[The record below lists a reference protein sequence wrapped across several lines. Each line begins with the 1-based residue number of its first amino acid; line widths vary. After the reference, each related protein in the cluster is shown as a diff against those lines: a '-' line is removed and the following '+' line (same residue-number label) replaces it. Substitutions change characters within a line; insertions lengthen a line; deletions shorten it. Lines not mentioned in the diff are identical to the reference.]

1 MPIIRKTNKGVRNM
15 PTMNLPIPKI
25 EGPACYDAESCFV
38 LSVAQKISF
47 IDENLLQVLNSYRRQ
62 ICLDIP
68 LRKDDGSLITVKAY
82 RIQHNN
88 ARGPYKGGFRI
99 HPAVTLEEVQMLAN
113 LMTWKGAVVN
123 IPYGGAKG
131 GIAIDPKTLTKTELE
146 RLVRAY
152 TYQLGENIGPHID
165 IPAPDVNTNAQ
176 TMAWVYDEYA
186 KSHSTDALGVVT
198 GKPIGLGGSEGRE
211 EATGRGVMYVV
222 REVAKD
228 LKLDLSKT
236 KTLIEGF
243 GNVGYHAAR
252 LIVNEL
258 KGKIVGVSTSKGG
271 IYNPNGIDVQAAHK
285 YYSEKGTLKGFPDAD
300 FLSSREFLMADC
312 DILIPS
318 ALEGSI
324 DNEVAEKSKAQIFVE
339 GANGPV
345 TGGAN
350 EILMEKRRVV
360 VPGILANAG
369 GVIVS
374 YFEWVQNLQQF
385 YWNHEEVNRKLE
397 KLIVNAYESVRD
409 LSRAKKISL
418 RQAAYTIGL
427 ERVAQA
433 IILRGTGF

>member
-1 MPIIRKTNKGVRNM
+1 M

-25 EGPACYDAESCFV
+25 EGPACFDAESCFFQ
-38 LSVAQKISF
+38 SVAQKISF
-47 IDENLLQVLNSYRRQ
+47 IDENLLNVLNSFRRQ
-62 ICLDIP
+62 ICLEIP
-68 LRKDDGSLITVKAY
+68 LRKDDGTLITFKAY

-99 HPAVTLEEVQMLAN
+99 HPQVTIEEVQMLAN

-123 IPYGGAKG
+123 IPFGGAKG

-152 TYQLGENIGPHID
+152 TYQLGDNIGPQTD

-186 KSHSTDALGVVT
+186 KSHSIDALGVVT
-198 GKPIGLGGSEGRE
+198 GKPVGLGGSEGRE
-211 EATGRGVMYVV
+211 EATGRGAMYIL
-222 REVAKD
+222 REIAKD
-228 LKLDLSKT
+228 LKIDLSQT
-236 KTLIEGF
+236 KILIEGF
-243 GNVGYHAAR
+243 GNVGFHAAR
-252 LIVNEL
+252 LIREEL
-258 KGKIVGVSTSKGG
+258 NGKVIGVSTSKGG
-271 IYNPNGIDVQAAHK
+271 IYNPNGIDVTAAHE
-285 YYSEKGTLKGFPDAD
+285 YYTKNHSLKGFPNVD
-300 FLSSREFLMADC
+300 FMSPREFLVADC
-312 DILIPS
+312 NVLIPS

-324 DNEVAEKSKAQIFVE
+324 DNEVANKTNAQIIIE

-345 TGGAN
+345 TASAN
-350 EILMEKRRVV
+350 EILIDKRKVV
-360 VPGILANAG
+360 APGILANAG

-385 YWNHEEVNRKLE
+385 YWTHEEVNKKLE
-397 KLIVNAYESVRD
+397 KIICDAYVKVRD

>member
-1 MPIIRKTNKGVRNM
+1 MPT
-15 PTMNLPIPKI
+15 TMNLPIPKI
-25 EGPACYDAESCFV
+25 EGAACFDAESCFF

-47 IDENLLQVLNSYRRQ
+47 IDENLLKVLNGFRRQ

-68 LRKDDGSLITVKAY
+68 LRKDNGTFITVKAY
-82 RIQHNN
+82 RVQHNN

-99 HPAVTLEEVQMLAN
+99 HQDVTLEEVQMLAN

-123 IPYGGAKG
+123 IPFGGAKG
-131 GIAIDPKTLTKTELE
+131 GIAVDPKTLTKTELE

-152 TYQLGENIGPHID
+152 TYNLGENIGPHTD

-211 EATGRGVMYVV
+211 EATGRGVMYVL
-222 REVAKD
+222 REIAKD
-228 LKLDLSKT
+228 LKVDLSKT
-236 KTLIEGF
+236 KILIEGF

-252 LIVNEL
+252 LIQKEL
-258 KGKIVGVSTSKGG
+258 NGKIVGVSTSKGG
-271 IYNPNGIDVQAAHK
+271 IYNPNGINVIAAYEHYK
-285 YYSEKGTLKGFPDAD
+285 QSGSLKGFSGVDYMSCD
-300 FLSSREFLMADC
+300 EFLLADC
-312 DILIPS
+312 DVLIPS
-318 ALEGSI
+318 ALENSI
-324 DNEVAEKSKAQIFVE
+324 NNKIAEKTNAQIVIE

-345 TGGAN
+345 TATAN
-350 EILMEKRRVV
+350 EILIDKRRVV
-360 VPGILANAG
+360 APGILANAG

-385 YWNHEEVNRKLE
+385 YWTHDEVNKKLE
-397 KLIVNAYESVRD
+397 KIIVDAYEKVRD
-409 LSRAKKISL
+409 MSRAKKISL

-433 IILRGTGF
+433 CIIRGTGF

>member
-1 MPIIRKTNKGVRNM
+1 MPMVE
-15 PTMNLPIPKI
+15 LPIPKI
-25 EGPACYDAESCFV
+25 EGPTCLDAESCFL

-47 IDENLLQVLNSYRRQ
+47 IDENLLKVLNSFNRQ
-62 ICLDIP
+62 IILDIP
-68 LRKDDGSLITVKAY
+68 LRKDDGTYITVKAY
-82 RIQHNN
+82 RVQHNN

-99 HPAVTLEEVQMLAN
+99 HPQVTLDEVQMLAN

-131 GIAIDPKTLTKTELE
+131 GIAIDPKELRKTELE

-152 TYQLGENIGPHID
+152 TYHLGENIGPHTD

-176 TMAWVYDEYA
+176 TMAWVYDEYS
-186 KSHSTDALGVVT
+186 KSHSTDALGIVT
-198 GKPIGLGGSEGRE
+198 GKPVGLGGSEGRE
-211 EATGRGVMYVV
+211 EATGRGVMYTV
-222 REVAKD
+222 REIAKD
-228 LKLDLSKT
+228 LKIDLT
-236 KTLIEGF
+236 KAKILIEGF
-243 GNVGYHAAR
+243 GNVGYHAGR
-252 LIVNEL
+252 LIHQEL

-271 IYNPNGIDVQAAHK
+271 IYNPNGIDVMAAHR
-285 YYSEKGTLKGFPDAD
+285 YYLENSSLKGFPGVT
-300 FLSSREFLMADC
+300 FVSPREFLLIDC

-324 DNEVAEKSKAQIFVE
+324 DDKVAEKTSAQIIVE

-345 TGGAN
+345 TASAN
-350 EILMEKRRVV
+350 EILIDKRKVV

-369 GVIVS
+369 GVVVS

-385 YWNHEEVNRKLE
+385 YWTHDEVNKKLE
-397 KLIVNAYESVRD
+397 KIIVDAYEKVRD
-409 LSRAKKISL
+409 MSRAKKISL

-433 IILRGTGF
+433 CILRGIGF

>member
-1 MPIIRKTNKGVRNM
+1 M

-25 EGPACYDAESCFV
+25 EGPACLDAESCFF
-38 LSVAQKISF
+38 LSVAQKVSF
-47 IDENLLQVLNSYRRQ
+47 IDENLLKVLNSFRRQ

-68 LRKDDGSLITVKAY
+68 LRKDDGTLITVKAY
-82 RIQHNN
+82 RVQHNN

-99 HPAVTLEEVQMLAN
+99 HQQVTLEEVQMLAN

-123 IPYGGAKG
+123 IPFGGAKG
-131 GIAIDPKTLTKTELE
+131 GIAIDPHTLTKTELE

-152 TYQLGENIGPHID
+152 TYQLGDNIGPHTD

-176 TMAWVYDEYA
+176 TMAWFYDEYA
-186 KSHSTDALGVVT
+186 KSHTTNALGVVT

-211 EATGRGVMYVV
+211 EATGRGVMYTL
-222 REVAKD
+222 REIAKD
-228 LKLDLSKT
+228 LKIDLSKT
-236 KTLIEGF
+236 KILIEGF

-252 LIVNEL
+252 LIHDEL

-271 IYNPNGIDVQAAHK
+271 IYNPNGIDVMAAHD
-285 YYSEKGTLKGFPDAD
+285 YYSKNKSLKGFPSVDHMTCD
-300 FLSSREFLMADC
+300 EFLIADC
-312 DILIPS
+312 DVLIPS

-324 DNEVAEKSKAQIFVE
+324 NTKVAEKTNAQIFLE
-339 GANGPV
+339 GANGPI
-345 TGGAN
+345 TAEAN
-350 EILMEKRRVV
+350 EILIDKRRVV
-360 VPGILANAG
+360 APGILANSG

-385 YWNHEEVNRKLE
+385 YWTHEEVNQKLE
-397 KLIVNAYESVRD
+397 KIICDAYVKVRD

>member
-1 MPIIRKTNKGVRNM
+1 MPMVE
-15 PTMNLPIPKI
+15 LPIPKI
-25 EGPACYDAESCFV
+25 EGPACLDAESCFL

-47 IDENLLQVLNSYRRQ
+47 IDENLLKVLNSFNRQ
-62 ICLDIP
+62 IILDIP
-68 LRKDDGSLITVKAY
+68 LRKDDGTFISVKAY
-82 RIQHNN
+82 RVQHNN

-99 HPAVTLEEVQMLAN
+99 HPQVTLDEVQMLAN

-131 GIAIDPKTLTKTELE
+131 GIAIDPKSLTKTELE
-146 RLVRAY
+146 RLVRSY
-152 TYQLGENIGPHID
+152 TYHLGENIGPHTD

-176 TMAWVYDEYA
+176 TMAWVYDEYS

-198 GKPIGLGGSEGRE
+198 GKPVGLGGSEGRE
-211 EATGRGVMYVV
+211 EATGRGVMYIV
-222 REVAKD
+222 REIAKD
-228 LKLDLSKT
+228 LKIDLSKS
-236 KTLIEGF
+236 KILIEGF

-252 LIVNEL
+252 LIHEEL

-271 IYNPNGIDVQAAHK
+271 IYNPNGIDVKAVHS
-285 YYSEKGTLKGFPDAD
+285 YYIENGSLKGYRGAD
-300 FLSSREFLMADC
+300 FTSATGFLLADC

-324 DNEVAEKSKAQIFVE
+324 DNKVAEKTNAQVIIE

-345 TGGAN
+345 TASAN
-350 EILMEKRRVV
+350 EILIDKRRVV
-360 VPGILANAG
+360 APGILANAG

-385 YWNHEEVNRKLE
+385 YWAHDEVNQKLE
-397 KLIVNAYESVRD
+397 RIIVAAYEKVRD
-409 LSRAKKISL
+409 MSRAKKISL

-433 IILRGTGF
+433 CILRGIGF

>member
-1 MPIIRKTNKGVRNM
+1 M

-25 EGPACYDAESCFV
+25 EGPACLDAESCFF

-47 IDENLLQVLNSYRRQ
+47 IDENLLKVLNSFRRQ

-68 LRKDDGSLITVKAY
+68 LRKDDGTLITVKAY
-82 RIQHNN
+82 RVQHNN

-99 HPAVTLEEVQMLAN
+99 HPTVTIEEVQMLAN

-131 GIAIDPKTLTKTELE
+131 GIAVDPKSLTKTELE

-152 TYQLGENIGPHID
+152 TYQLGDNIGPHTD

-176 TMAWVYDEYA
+176 TMAWVYDEYS

-198 GKPIGLGGSEGRE
+198 GKPIGLGGSQGRE
-211 EATGRGVMYVV
+211 EATGRGVMYTV
-222 REVAKD
+222 REIAKD
-228 LKLDLSKT
+228 LKLNLSDT
-236 KTLIEGF
+236 KILIEGF
-243 GNVGYHAAR
+243 GNVGFHAAR
-252 LIVNEL
+252 LIHDEL
-258 KGKIVGVSTSKGG
+258 KGKIVGVSTSRGG
-271 IYNPNGIDVQAAHK
+271 IYNPKGIDVTAAHEH
-285 YYSEKGTLKGFPDAD
+285 YSRHGSLKGFPNVEYMSPD
-300 FLSSREFLMADC
+300 EFLLADC
-312 DILIPS
+312 DVLIPS

-324 DNEVAEKSKAQIFVE
+324 DDKVAEKTNAYVIVE

-345 TGGAN
+345 TAAGN
-350 EILMEKRRVV
+350 EILIDKRRVV
-360 VPGILANAG
+360 APGILANAG
-369 GVIVS
+369 GVVVS

-385 YWNHEEVNRKLE
+385 YWTHEEVNKKLE
-397 KLIVNAYESVRD
+397 KIIVKAYEDVRD
-409 LSRAKKISL
+409 LSRKNKISL

-427 ERVAQA
+427 ERVAHA

>member
-1 MPIIRKTNKGVRNM
+1 M
-15 PTMNLPIPKI
+15 PTMNLPIPKV
-25 EGPACYDAESCFV
+25 EGPSCFDAESCFFQ
-38 LSVAQKISF
+38 SVAQKISF
-47 IDENLLQVLNSYRRQ
+47 VDENLLQILNSFRRQ
-62 ICLDIP
+62 ICLEIP
-68 LRKDDGSLITVKAY
+68 LRLDNGKLVTIKAY
-82 RIQHNN
+82 RVQHNN

-99 HPAVTLEEVQMLAN
+99 HQAVTLEEVQMLAN

-131 GIAIDPKTLTKTELE
+131 GIAIDPNTLTKTELE

-152 TYQLGENIGPHID
+152 TYQLGDNIGPHID

-176 TMAWVYDEYA
+176 TMAWFYDEYS
-186 KSHSTDALGVVT
+186 KSHATDALAVVT

-211 EATGRGVMYVV
+211 EATGRGAMYIL
-222 REVAKD
+222 REIARD

-236 KTLIEGF
+236 KILIEGF

-252 LIVNEL
+252 LIHDEL
-258 KGKIVGVSTSKGG
+258 NGLIVGVSTSRGG
-271 IYNPNGIDVQAAHK
+271 IYNPKGIDVKAAHEYNK
-285 YYSEKGTLKGFPDAD
+285 QYHTLKGFPNVDFMESRD
-300 FLSSREFLMADC
+300 FLFREC
-312 DILIPS
+312 DILIPC

-324 DNEVAEKSKAQIFVE
+324 DNEVANKTNAQIIIE

-345 TGGAN
+345 TASAN
-350 EILMEKRRVV
+350 EILLDRRRVV
-360 VPGILANAG
+360 APGILANAG

-385 YWNHEEVNRKLE
+385 YWTHEEVNKKLE
-397 KLIVNAYESVRD
+397 KIITDAYVSVRD

-418 RQAAYTIGL
+418 RQASYTIGL

-433 IILRGTGF
+433 CVLRGTGF

>member
-1 MPIIRKTNKGVRNM
+1 M

-25 EGPACYDAESCFV
+25 EGPACYDAESCFFQ
-38 LSVAQKISF
+38 SVAQKISF
-47 IDENLLQVLNSYRRQ
+47 IDENLLRVLNSFRRQ
-62 ICLDIP
+62 ICLENP
-68 LRKDDGSLITVKAY
+68 LRKDDGKLITVKAY
-82 RIQHNN
+82 RVQHNN

-99 HPAVTLEEVQMLAN
+99 HQDVTLEEVQMLAN

-123 IPYGGAKG
+123 IPFGGAKG

-152 TYQLGENIGPHID
+152 TYQLGDIIGPHTD

-176 TMAWVYDEYA
+176 TMAWFYDEYA
-186 KSHSTDALGVVT
+186 KSHATNALGVVT
-198 GKPIGLGGSEGRE
+198 GKPVGLGGSEGRE
-211 EATGRGVMYVV
+211 EATGRGVMYTL
-222 REVAKD
+222 REIAKD

-236 KTLIEGF
+236 KILVEGF
-243 GNVGYHAAR
+243 GNVGFHAAK
-252 LIVNEL
+252 LIHEEL
-258 KGKIVGVSTSKGG
+258 NGKIVGVSTSKGG
-271 IYNPNGIDVQAAHK
+271 IYNPNGIDVTAAHE
-285 YYSEKGTLKGFPDAD
+285 YYTQNHSLKGFPGTD
-300 FLSSREFLMADC
+300 FMSPREFLMADC
-312 DILIPS
+312 DVLIPS

-324 DNEVAEKSKAQIFVE
+324 DNQIANKTNAQIIIE

-345 TGGAN
+345 TGSAN
-350 EILMEKRRVV
+350 EILIDKRKVV
-360 VPGILANAG
+360 APGILANAG

-385 YWNHEEVNRKLE
+385 YWTHEEVNKKLE
-397 KLIVNAYESVRD
+397 KIICDAYVKVRD

>member
-1 MPIIRKTNKGVRNM
+1 M

-25 EGPACYDAESCFV
+25 EGPACLDAESCFF

-47 IDENLLQVLNSYRRQ
+47 IDENLLNVLNSFRRQ
-62 ICLDIP
+62 ISLDIP
-68 LRKDDGSLITVKAY
+68 LRKDDGTLTTVKAY

-99 HPAVTLEEVQMLAN
+99 HQQVTLEEVQMLAN

-123 IPYGGAKG
+123 IPFGGAKG

-152 TYQLGENIGPHID
+152 TYQLGENIGPQID

-176 TMAWVYDEYA
+176 TMAWVYDEYS
-186 KSHSTDALGVVT
+186 KSHNINALGVVT

-211 EATGRGVMYVV
+211 EATGRGVMYTF
-222 REVAKD
+222 REIAKD

-236 KTLIEGF
+236 KILIEGF
-243 GNVGYHAAR
+243 GNVGFHVAR
-252 LIVNEL
+252 LIQNEL
-258 KGKIVGVSTSKGG
+258 KGKIAGVSTSKGG
-271 IYNPNGIDVQAAHK
+271 IYNPGGIDVMAAHK
-285 YYSEKGTLKGFPDAD
+285 HYAESGSLKGFPNVD
-300 FLSSREFLMADC
+300 FMSAREFLFADC
-312 DILIPS
+312 DVLIPS

-324 DNEVAEKSKAQIFVE
+324 DTEVANKTNAQILLE
-339 GANGPV
+339 GANGPI
-345 TGGAN
+345 TAEAN
-350 EILMEKRRVV
+350 EILIDKRRVV
-360 VPGILANAG
+360 TPGILANAG

-385 YWNHEEVNRKLE
+385 YWTHEEVNKKLE
-397 KLIVNAYESVRD
+397 KIICDAYVKVRD

-433 IILRGTGF
+433 IIIRGTGF

>member
-1 MPIIRKTNKGVRNM
+1 MPMVE
-15 PTMNLPIPKI
+15 LPIPKI
-25 EGPACYDAESCFV
+25 EGPACLDAESCFL

-47 IDENLLQVLNSYRRQ
+47 IDENLLKVINSFNRQ
-62 ICLDIP
+62 IILDIP
-68 LRKDDGSLITVKAY
+68 LRKDDGTYIAVKAY
-82 RIQHNN
+82 RVQHNN
-88 ARGPYKGGFRI
+88 SRGPYKGGFRI
-99 HPAVTLEEVQMLAN
+99 HPQVTLDEVQLLAN

-131 GIAIDPKTLTKTELE
+131 GIAIDPKELTKTELE

-152 TYQLGENIGPHID
+152 THHLGENIGPHTD

-176 TMAWVYDEYA
+176 TMAWVYDEYS

-198 GKPIGLGGSEGRE
+198 GKPVGLGGSEGRE
-211 EATGRGVMYVV
+211 EATGRGVMYTV
-222 REVAKD
+222 REIAKD
-228 LKLDLSKT
+228 LEVDLT
-236 KTLIEGF
+236 KAKILIEGF

-252 LIVNEL
+252 LIHEEL

-271 IYNPNGIDVQAAHK
+271 IYNPNGIDVMAAHR
-285 YYSEKGTLKGFPDAD
+285 YYLEHGSLKGFGGVTLISP
-300 FLSSREFLMADC
+300 REFLLLDC

-324 DNEVAEKSKAQIFVE
+324 DDKVAEKTSAQIIVE

-345 TGGAN
+345 TASAN
-350 EILMEKRRVV
+350 EILIDKRKVV
-360 VPGILANAG
+360 APGILANAG
-369 GVIVS
+369 GVVVS

-385 YWNHEEVNRKLE
+385 YWTHDEVNKKLE
-397 KLIVNAYESVRD
+397 KIIVDAYKKVRD
-409 LSRAKKISL
+409 MSRAKKISL

-433 IILRGTGF
+433 CILRGIGF